1 MEQPAC
7 SNDNK
12 PSVLN
17 AKRMDIWQMPHNLL
31 PGANTKLGDK
41 KGPAIFHAEYCTLF
55 SFAAG
60 GFEDGA
66 WLRLHLS
73 LIFQRFM
80 VS

>member
-1 MEQPAC
+1 MQQRQQTFSAQCQAHGYLANASQPLTWC
-7 SNDNK
+7 K
-12 PSVLN
+12 YKV
-17 AKRMDIWQMPHNLL
+17 
-31 PGANTKLGDK
+31 GDK